1 MACKA
6 SGNKLNVG
14 SSKIETTATG
24 ITKYELNLNAGSYT
38 ISKNSGELY
47 IFLIVIE

>member
-6 SGNKLNVG
+6 KGNKLNVG
-14 SSKIETTATG
+14 TELITTTDTVP
-24 ITKYELNLNAGSYT
+24 TKYELYLKSGSYD
-38 ISKNSGELY
+38 IKKNSGELY